1 MMRGTGSL
9 ATLVAGCLLLGACAG
24 GTRVAPAPV
33 TSPVAAARPASPMAD
48 EPLSLTVPAPPA
60 ESPAQGAATD
70 VLAPARLAA
79 RHAAAQVGAPYV
91 YGGADP
97 RGFDCSG
104 LVNHVYRE
112 ALGIVLPRTSRQ
124 LASVGTPVAES
135 DLRPGDLVFFNTRGA
150 ANSHVGIYL
159 GDGRFVHA
167 PRARTLVRIDR
178 LDDPG
183 YVKIFEG
190 ARRLDPISLVMSP
203 ADPRL

>member
-1 MMRGTGSL
+1 MIRGTGSL
-9 ATLVAGCLLLGACAG
+9 ATLVTGCMLLGACAG

-104 LVNHVYRE
+104 LVQYAFGMV
-112 ALGIVLPRTSRQ
+112 GFTLPRDTREQ
-124 LASVGTPVAES
+124 RRRGRRLADQGSLE
-135 DLRPGDLVFFNTRGA
+135 PGDLLFFRDTRRGMM
-150 ANSHVGIYL
+150 HVGVYV
-159 GDGRFVHA
+159 GAGRFVHA
-167 PRARTLVRIDR
+167 PSKGGKVRTDAVGASHWQRRFI
-178 LDDPG
+178 
-183 YVKIFEG
+183 E
-190 ARRLDPISLVMSP
+190 ARRL
-203 ADPRL
+203 ADA